1 VLRDCLTSPE
11 IADESRETEQRIRD
25 TLQFVETLTTWSDEM
40 LRLKPDTLMKA
51 LGIGAKISQTVRRK
65 SSK

>member
-1 VLRDCLTSPE
+1 
-11 IADESRETEQRIRD
+11 
-25 TLQFVETLTTWSDEM
+25 M

-65 SSK
+65 PSK